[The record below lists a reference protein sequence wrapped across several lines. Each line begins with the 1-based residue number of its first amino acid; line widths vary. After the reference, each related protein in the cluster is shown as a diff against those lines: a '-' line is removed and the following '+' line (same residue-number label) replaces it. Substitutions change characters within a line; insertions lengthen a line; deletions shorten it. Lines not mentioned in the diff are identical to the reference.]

1 MLDETKYA
9 YTLVNTPVHKPWS
22 VYIDQHSD
30 ILRTQMRPKVY
41 GLFIMKPAEPEDFKQ
56 NSRLLKL
63 TWVI

>member
-9 YTLVNTPVHKPWS
+9 YTLVNTPLHKPWS

-41 GLFIMKPAEPEDFKQ
+41 GLFIMKPAEPKILSRIQDF
-56 NSRLLKL
+56 
-63 TWVI
+63 